1 MIRMKPDSFRNSTA
15 GLRKSKPAFNL
26 FKSPPQAVLGG
37 YGLFLDVFTS
47 RLRLFVCGR
56 TLLVYRHRLATPLS
70 KTPLRL
76 LTTAAYR
83 RWQRASRLLQ
93 TLPPSQGKDRC
104 PVVGSPAPLSR
115 RRR

>member
-56 TLLVYRHRLATPLS
+56 TLLVNRHRLATQ
-70 KTPLRL
+70 L
-76 LTTAAYR
+76 LETRYCALGGEVLFR
-83 RWQRASRLLQ
+83 KHLC
-93 TLPPSQGKDRC
+93 GF
-104 PVVGSPAPLSR
+104 
-115 RRR
+115 